1 MKDNLCAPC
10 TSDLVERITAK
21 AKYLRYKNQRS
32 NLSDLVENE
41 YFKKNCRPNF
51 QEEMGNNNW
60 ETATDRFNKE
70 DYSKMINNL
79 MKEEA
84 LRPPEL
90 EDIDETLNLN

>member
-1 MKDNLCAPC
+1 MKDNLCTPC
-10 TSDLVERITAK
+10 TPDLIERITAK
-21 AKYLRYKNQRS
+21 AQYLKYKTQRS

-41 YFKKNCRPNF
+41 YFKKIYRPNF

-60 ETATDRFNKE
+60 KTATDRFNKE
-70 DYSKMINNL
+70 DYSKMMDSI

-90 EDIDETLNLN
+90 EEIDETLNLN